1 MARGIPCGARSGY
14 WSSTV
19 NGGGLLING
28 EEATLLRPGSAH
40 PLETGSRHGLFE
52 QDTRMVLDHLR
63 HGRPLYIHTENML
76 HALAVA
82 EAAERSAQTQQVV
95 CVQDWP

>member
-1 MARGIPCGARSGY
+1 MARETLCGARSGY
-14 WSSTV
+14 WSSTAS
-19 NGGGLLING
+19 GGLLING
-28 EEATLLRPGSAH
+28 EEAMLLRAGSAH

-63 HGRPLYIHTENML
+63 HGSPLYVDTEKML

-95 CVQDWP
+95 RVEV